1 MVQFF
6 DTIPPHLLSWI
17 PLQHVFWVA
26 TAPLDAEGHVN
37 LSPKGVKGS
46 FHIVDDKTVW
56 YEDLTGS
63 GRLLF
68 PSNGAAQGFGLA
80 RFDADTWPY
89 GFFIFLFYFIYFSCF
104 S

>member
-63 GRLLF
+63 GKLKFR
-68 PSNGAAQGFGLA
+68 NNRAIHGLA
-80 RFDADTWPY
+80 LSY
-89 GFFIFLFYFIYFSCF
+89 GCF
-104 S
+104 PLHFNAFRNLCQTMNDLN